1 LLGESS
7 KLNSKSLKLQ
17 DWPLFIIRC
26 LLLLV
31 LTVLLTEP
39 YWSGKMDNAKE
50 KGWVMAPALG
60 LKEVYKANRKRID
73 SLLLKGYKI
82 HDFGY
87 GFKEISLDDTVK
99 SFASDTSGIGT
110 ISLLKQLNFTLTK
123 GFSVVLYADKTLQQA
138 NQDLPLLNFNL
149 TWNAAPTADSIT
161 NKRVRFGNR
170 GYVGTFNPAYTKFEQ
185 LKNTP
190 DTGVINIAIFQDAS
204 TVDAKYLSSAISA
217 ISTYRSYKMNIGYVS
232 SPLQLRNAD
241 LIFWLSTNPLTE
253 KTIQPFKKDARIFLY
268 ASGKVS
274 TSNSYINMQNG
285 SRSNADPRLYK
296 RVVAGNYTGATIWS
310 DYEGSALLTKES
322 FHGHELY
329 KFYSRFNQSWT
340 NLVWQDQFVR
350 ALIPIVGPEL
360 ADNDDFG
367 YLNVAEDQ
375 RRMTTEIPNSKE
387 QSNQSVH
394 QENEIKKPLNVLF
407 WILGFLLFCLERL
420 VSLRFRRRVSHE

>member
-1 LLGESS
+1 
-7 KLNSKSLKLQ
+7 
-17 DWPLFIIRC
+17 
-26 LLLLV
+26 
-31 LTVLLTEP
+31 
-39 YWSGKMDNAKE
+39 
-50 KGWVMAPALG
+50 
-60 LKEVYKANRKRID
+60 
-73 SLLLKGYKI
+73 
-82 HDFGY
+82 
-87 GFKEISLDDTVK
+87 
-99 SFASDTSGIGT
+99 
-110 ISLLKQLNFTLTK
+110 
-123 GFSVVLYADKTLQQA
+123 
-138 NQDLPLLNFNL
+138 
-149 TWNAAPTADSIT
+149 
-161 NKRVRFGNR
+161 
-170 GYVGTFNPAYTKFEQ
+170 
-185 LKNTP
+185 
-190 DTGVINIAIFQDAS
+190 
-204 TVDAKYLSSAISA
+204 
-217 ISTYRSYKMNIGYVS
+217 MNIGYVS

-375 RRMTTEIPNSKE
+375 RRMTTEIPNSKV

-420 VSLRFRRRVSHE
+420 VSLRFIRRVSHE